1 MKVNLPQLP
10 PRCPPFVYGEVKE
23 VLAADGTL
31 DGESVDPKTAYTV
44 IKELKV
50 RPRFSMKIRMY
61 FFNKNHP
68 MANSGVEKL
77 YYFYQPEILGRTE
90 EVKLLTYSGILS
102 QQLKLCCLPG
112 YTAGYVIAKINVLK
126 Y

>member
-31 DGESVDPKTAYTV
+31 DGEFVDPKTAYTV

-50 RPRFSMKIRMY
+50 RPKFYEGQKV
-61 FFNKNHP
+61 FLNKN
-68 MANSGVEKL
+68 VEKTFL
-77 YYFYQPEILGRTE
+77 
-90 EVKLLTYSGILS
+90 LS

-112 YTAGYVIAKINVLK
+112 YTAGYVISKINVLK